1 MQDFTTSIKNS
12 VRQAVLPLLQANAPI
27 KSGDLKTQ
35 ILNSL
40 GYTRDQF
47 GYTQSGGS
55 KIENLISSEIF
66 SLKQKGVISQ
76 EGNLL
81 TLTETGISSITTNI
95 DEQVLMVVGGGDE
108 NQDDQDETEESNQ
121 VVNIA
126 DLVNPA
132 LSNKLLACDGYRNS
146 LIENTPC
153 FGMFDKTQCHGCM
166 LAFWCSPFT
175 GEKKAEKKAERQ
187 AKKQVK
193 TAKEVLLE
201 KYADKKETLENLLS
215 LINHAVKIPNNS
227 TNQIKCFFD
236 AQTIINPQ
244 EDCMFVKN
252 FGVVC
257 MKVFNELKDAGLVK

>member
-1 MQDFTTSIKNS
+1 MQDITKEIKNTI
-12 VRQAVLPLLQANAPI
+12 RQEMLSLLETLSPI
-27 KSGDLKTQ
+27 KSSAFKIQLLEK
-35 ILNSL
+35 L

-47 GYTQSGGS
+47 GFAPSGGS
-55 KIENLISSEIF
+55 KIEKFISDEF
-66 SLKQKGVISQ
+66 WKLKQEGKVEQDANTWIFVKQNPEFQNPEFQNPMVQNMTTYIEEEQ
-76 EGNLL
+76 EEE
-81 TLTETGISSITTNI
+81 ETQNP
-95 DEQVLMVVGGGDE
+95 
-108 NQDDQDETEESNQ
+108 

-126 DLVNPA
+126 ELVNPA
-132 LSNKLLACDGYRNS
+132 LTNKLLACDGYRNS
-146 LIENTPC
+146 LIENTAC

-227 TNQIKCFFD
+227 HNQIKCFFD

-244 EDCMFVKN
+244 EDCMFVRN
-252 FGVVC
+252 FGVIC
-257 MKVFNELKDAGLVK
+257 MKVFNEFKDAGLVK

>member
-1 MQDFTTSIKNS
+1 MQDFNKEIKNTIKQEMLS
-12 VRQAVLPLLQANAPI
+12 LLETVSPI
-27 KSGDLKTQ
+27 KSSDFKNQVLER
-35 ILNSL
+35 L
-40 GYTRDQF
+40 GLTRDQF
-47 GYTQSGGS
+47 GFENSGAS
-55 KIENLISSEIF
+55 KLEKFISNEF
-66 SLKQKGVISQ
+66 WKLKQEGKVEQDGSTWIFVNPGVQNPGVQNPVVQNMITYIEEDQ
-76 EGNLL
+76 ED
-81 TLTETGISSITTNI
+81 
-95 DEQVLMVVGGGDE
+95 DEDE
-108 NQDDQDETEESNQ
+108 NQKP

-236 AQTIINPQ
+236 AQTTINPQ

-252 FGVVC
+252 FGVVS
-257 MKVFNELKDAGLVK
+257 MKVFTELKDAGLVK